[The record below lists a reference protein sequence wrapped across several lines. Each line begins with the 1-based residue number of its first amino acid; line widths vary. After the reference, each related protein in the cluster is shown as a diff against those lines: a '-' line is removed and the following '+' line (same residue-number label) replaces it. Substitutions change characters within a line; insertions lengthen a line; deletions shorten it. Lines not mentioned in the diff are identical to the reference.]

1 MAVGS
6 DSRARLYRRIA
17 LALAVWSQLFRPLAV
32 VTVREASARYSPLRS
47 VKSLREAAAS
57 LGMTMLRNLTLATS
71 LSGAFPSTAG
81 LDPAR
86 FWRHAVTSA
95 HQAVVLARG
104 ALLDAGWSLRAP
116 VWLGAALAAL
126 ALASLGLD
134 RAGHSWQV
142 TGNSAGLPR

>member
-1 MAVGS
+1 MS
-6 DSRARLYRRIA
+6 A
-17 LALAVWSQLFRPLAV
+17 LAARRFFPYNLVLPNMPGVAAQLVRSFNDDRVGLTELADLIGQDPALAAKV
-32 VTVREASARYSPLRS
+32 LRLANSARYSPLRS

-104 ALLDAGWSLRAP
+104 ALLDRKSTRLN
-116 VWLGAALAAL
+116 
-126 ALASLGLD
+126 SS
-134 RAGHSWQV
+134 HSQQSRMPS
-142 TGNSAGLPR
+142 SA